1 MEQIKRHLTTI
12 VVAFVTA
19 SVAAGGTAAVA
30 AAINAKKL
38 NGYSANQL
46 IRVSSARITTAP
58 NPITTATLGGT
69 SIKAPKKGYLVI
81 VASSAID
88 DSSGAI
94 DGSVSC
100 WLTLDGTKLSTTVR
114 SLSLS
119 PGNALIDQDCATN
132 VAWPVGP
139 GTHTV
144 TVVADNPAATAATF
158 GPTTIS
164 VLYEPFGGAGGVPAP
179 VAPS

>member
-1 MEQIKRHLTTI
+1 MEKIRRHLTTI

-19 SVAAGGTAAVA
+19 TVAAGGTAAVA
-30 AAINAKKL
+30 KVINANKL

-46 IRVSSARITTAP
+46 IRVSSKRITGAI
-58 NPITTATLGGT
+58 NPITTATLGST

-81 VASSAID
+81 DASSAID

-94 DGSVSC
+94 DGTVSC
-100 WLTLDGTKLSTTVR
+100 WITLDGTKLTTTVR

-119 PGNALIDQDCATN
+119 PTNALIEQDCATN

-144 TVVADNPAATAATF
+144 TVVADNPAATLANF

-164 VLYEPFGGAGGVPAP
+164 LLYEPFGANGTAPAP
-179 VAPS
+179 VSPS